1 MFLQHL
7 LILIEN
13 RLIELD
19 FSISVDPRN
28 MLGIQALFFG
38 DVGPF
43 LQPSAD
49 RLTALGNLDVNDLVA
64 FEELVG
70 LRKKPGLRIHAL
82 HVGLP

>member
-1 MFLQHL
+1 MLPAPDPCICLLLNLQHL

-19 FSISVDPRN
+19 FSIPMDPRN
-28 MLGIQALFFG
+28 MSGIQPLLFG

-49 RLTALGNLDVNDLVA
+49 RLTARDPTRTRFSGVYGRPDA
-64 FEELVG
+64 E
-70 LRKKPGLRIHAL
+70 P
-82 HVGLP
+82 